1 MSGKSVQD
9 TWAPQ
14 GICFGC
20 GPANAQG
27 LQLKSF
33 PDGDGLTATW
43 QPRPEHQ
50 AFEGVLNGGII
61 GALLDCQCDWAA
73 TMHVIRTR
81 QLSEAPT
88 VVTADYA
95 ISLKRP
101 CPVDQPVT
109 VRARV
114 VDSQGDRFIVEG
126 ELEAQGKIRAACR
139 GTFVLVKHTH
149 PAAR

>member
-1 MSGKSVQD
+1 MSEQSVQD
-9 TWAPQ
+9 LWAPT

-20 GPANAQG
+20 GSANPKG

-33 PDGDGLTATW
+33 ADGEGLTASW
-43 QPRPEHQ
+43 QPRAEHQ

-81 QLSEAPT
+81 QLTQTPT

-114 VDSQGDRFIVEG
+114 VAEAGDRLTVEG
-126 ELEAQGKIRAACR
+126 ELEAQGKIRATCR
-139 GTFVLVKHTH
+139 GTFVVVNKTH
-149 PAAR
+149 PASR